1 MCTKKEKTCSR
12 KEMLLGLKQY
22 INLSFWQQKGGNF
35 IVALFQKEWIE
46 NSKERAISLNK
57 KLFQT
62 SYNIFTS
69 SFAYY
74 SLMENMM
81 IVSLECICFEGKVM
95 LNLTEVFTFPL
106 HWKLAV
112 ILLDAI
118 INIARC
124 GMCWAGAPRLWL
136 ISADS
141 CLCRR

>member
-1 MCTKKEKTCSR
+1 
-12 KEMLLGLKQY
+12 MLLGLKQY

-81 IVSLECICFEGKVM
+81 IFLYHWNAYALKVKLCWTLQRSLRSHCTE
-95 LNLTEVFTFPL
+95 NLQ
-106 HWKLAV
+106 
-112 ILLDAI
+112 
-118 INIARC
+118 
-124 GMCWAGAPRLWL
+124 
-136 ISADS
+136 
-141 CLCRR
+141 